1 MKKILTAFFLSV
13 TLMFAGLLCL
23 NVNAADVVYELVSD
37 VNDLAVGDTIIIVN
51 SDKKVALSTTQ
62 NGNNRG
68 EVEVELDEGRVVSKP
83 GIQEIVL
90 ENGKTAGTFAFNV
103 GTGYLYAASSSKNY
117 LKTESTL
124 DANGSWAITIANGV
138 ATIKAQGTYTRNL
151 LRYNATSTL
160 FSCYSSGQ
168 GDVSIMKKVEAS
180 EDPSKNYYEVT
191 FIYGNEI
198 DNYVSRVEEGTT
210 VTSAPEKIVNFKEF
224 GGWYKDEALTQA
236 WDFEND
242 TVVKNTTLYAKWV
255 DLNVNTLAEACEMPD
270 GNTVLVIAKVTV
282 SKGKSNHFI
291 QDSTGA
297 LILYDS
303 SNAYEIGSVYKIYG
317 TLSTYNGAKQ
327 IQNVVACEKV
337 AQDIVIA
344 PLTSPSDIT
353 EANLSKYIELTN
365 YEVPSAKA
373 FEFYSKDTFTK
384 GDIAALTNVGSIINV
399 KGVVSTFS
407 GEMQITVSEVEALPS
422 FVTTDTKSSLIVT
435 YDEELNPTDVDL
447 RLGGIITTDSYLAGA
462 TYGVLVTTGTV
473 DLTAG
478 KTTYATVAEFIAANE
493 GFKNVT
499 CTPAQVEDGYQFAWV
514 ITDMEGNYNTSLTA
528 VMYMVYDGALYICKS
543 KTTSVK
549 DTASQYIADAVKLT
563 EEQVTVL
570 RKLVA

>member
-1 MKKILTAFFLSV
+1 
-13 TLMFAGLLCL
+13 MFAGLLCL
-23 NVNAADVVYELVSD
+23 NVNAAETTSFLEITHQNFSEITESYTKTYTHSYSITSDSTGTLGNINVKAYGVFKNSDGIQMNKGKETYIKNVNAFPGVITSMELVWTATGKNSP
-37 VNDLAVGDTIIIVN
+37 TIYM
-51 SDKKVALSTTQ
+51 SKDSEASKSST
-62 NGNNRG
+62 
-68 EVEVELDEGRVVSKP
+68 
-83 GIQEIVL
+83 
-90 ENGKTAGTFAFNV
+90 NV
-103 GTGYLYAASSSKNY
+103 GKQSNTQKTQTINFDYSDGY
-117 LKTESTL
+117 
-124 DANGSWAITIANGV
+124 
-138 ATIKAQGTYTRNL
+138 
-151 LRYNATSTL
+151 RY
-160 FSCYSSGQ
+160 FYF
-168 GDVSIMKKVEAS
+168 D
-180 EDPSKNYYEVT
+180 
-191 FIYGNEI
+191 
-198 DNYVSRVEEGTT
+198 GTT
-210 VTSAPEKIVNFKEF
+210 VTGACYLSSFKITYAFKEINRYNVTYKYGNGVEDYVLPNVNEGSLILQAPEQISSFKKVE
-224 GGWYKDEALTQA
+224 GWYKDEALTQA

-270 GNTVLVIAKVTV
+270 GNTVVVIAKVTV
-282 SKGKSNHFI
+282 SKGNSNHFI

-303 SNAYEIGSVYKIYG
+303 SNTYEIGSVYKIYG
-317 TLSTYNGAKQ
+317 TLATYSGAKE
-327 IQNVVACEKV
+327 IKDVVACEKV

-373 FEFYSKDTFTK
+373 FEFYSNNSFTK

-399 KGVVSTFS
+399 KGVVSTHN
-407 GEMQITVSEVEALPS
+407 GKMQITVSEVEALPS

-447 RLGGIITTDSYLAGA
+447 RLGGVITTDSYLAGA

-473 DLTAG
+473 NLTAG
-478 KTTYATVAEFIAANE
+478 KTKYATVAEFIDANE

-499 CTPAQVEDGYQFAWV
+499 CTPAKVATGYQFAWV
-514 ITDMEGNYNTSLTA
+514 IIDMEGNYNTSLTA

-549 DTASQYIADAVKLT
+549 DTASQYITNAVELGLT
-563 EEQVTVL
+563 EEQLAVL
-570 RKLVA
+570 GKLVA